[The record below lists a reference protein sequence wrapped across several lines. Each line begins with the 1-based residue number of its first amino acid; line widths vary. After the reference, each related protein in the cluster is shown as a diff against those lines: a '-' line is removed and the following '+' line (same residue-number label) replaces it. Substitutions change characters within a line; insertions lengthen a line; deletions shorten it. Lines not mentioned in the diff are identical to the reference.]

1 MQPVEARRLRPGRK
15 RRCFYRGVKLVYDLK
30 LTNSGDLEISED
42 GDVSLTQSVRQA
54 VLIRLRWLFGEWRF
68 APENGVAYFQKIMV
82 KNPDIPRIKQ
92 IIRAEIMGVEGM
104 VDVKNLAV
112 GIDSESRTARI
123 TFDGY
128 ADGENF
134 SEEVMVSA

>member
-1 MQPVEARRLRPGRK
+1 M
-15 RRCFYRGVKLVYDLK
+15 YDLK
-30 LTNSGDLEISED
+30 LNSAGDLEIGED
-42 GDVSLTQSVRQA
+42 GDIFLTQSVRQA

-68 APENGVAYFQKIMV
+68 APENGVPYFQEIMV

-92 IIRAEIMGVEGM
+92 IIRSEIMSVDGM

-112 GIDSESRTARI
+112 EINSETRVAKI

-128 ADGENF
+128 VDNGENF
-134 SEEVMVSA
+134 REEVFAHA